1 MKSKAETRANA
12 SRNGHAAAPRSRP
25 VDRELTID
33 ELIIQDDEPVDN
45 IFVEKQQRLL
55 TESLE
60 TSWKGPGKGRPFAV
74 FSNVGLFPEKKQT
87 PLVPDVMLVVDVA
100 WKLDTKR
107 KETLSYFLWIVGKPP
122 DVVIEVV
129 SDRRGGEARYK
140 MDRYAKMGVPYY
152 VIYDP
157 ERWLKDEELR
167 SFELERGTY
176 RPLAKHW
183 FPGARLGLRIWEG
196 SYADLSDRWLRWSDS
211 RGRLIPTGAEST
223 EQAART
229 AVEAKHQAE
238 RERRERERL
247 EARLRELGH
256 EP

>member
-1 MKSKAETRANA
+1 MARGRAK
-12 SRNGHAAAPRSRP
+12 
-25 VDRELTID
+25 DRELTIE

-55 TESLE
+55 TEPLE

-74 FSNVGLFPEKKQT
+74 FCNVGLFPEKKQT

-129 SDRRGGEARYK
+129 SDRRGGEAGYK
-140 MDRYAKMGVPYY
+140 MNRYAKMGVPYY

-157 ERWLKDEELR
+157 EKWLKSDELR

-176 RPLAKHW
+176 GLLAKPW
-183 FPGARLGLRIWEG
+183 FPGAKLGLKVWDGRYTDI
-196 SYADLSDRWLRWSDS
+196 SDRWLRWCDS
-211 RGRLIPTGAEST
+211 RGRLVPTGFEAAE
-223 EQAART
+223 EKGRQAS
-229 AVEAKHQAE
+229 E
-238 RERRERERL
+238 ERRQRERL
-247 EARLRELGH
+247 EARLRELGY